1 MVAVVER
8 GGFLW
13 FYEFLFGFV
22 AFVYFFLGPESCSM
36 VVTLTGSLMVVPWV
50 FLMVLSHMAKAD
62 GYMLRGFFDLHGFG
76 LLSFILRAFHLWFRS
91 TSLFGCSHFV
101 KSLLVTSRLVSVA
114 VLLSF
119 W

>member
-1 MVAVVER
+1 
-8 GGFLW
+8 
-13 FYEFLFGFV
+13 
-22 AFVYFFLGPESCSM
+22 M
-36 VVTLTGSLMVVPWV
+36 VVTLTGSLVVVRRV
-50 FLMVLSHMAKAD
+50 FCWFYHIWPRQMAIC
-62 GYMLRGFFDLHGFG
+62 RGVFVDLLGFG